1 MAIWKKQNK
10 EKPACRNEKEKVSL
24 SDENM
29 EKVSGGSLPSPT
41 GGYENVYTERITTPP
56 IHTPWDP

>member
-29 EKVSGGSLPSPT
+29 EKVSGGK
-41 GGYENVYTERITTPP
+41 NIYTKRITT
-56 IHTPWDP
+56 DPSDTKPN